1 MDRLEDLREEQRTP
15 IGTAV
20 SVLLFAA
27 DGPVATELFSDLA
40 AMAIPYEATAMIGDI
55 HYLAAADGN
64 QMSAVGI
71 YTGGLGRSWPIH
83 PDEPMAPWT
92 QTAFGNTNGTA
103 VSWTGSER
111 QRAEFGPDAEVT
123 RWPGDHE
130 SRRRN
135 RICATT
141 NMPSARA

>member
-64 QMSAVGI
+64 QMSAVEAWASTPAGLAD
-71 YTGGLGRSWPIH
+71 LGRSTPTNRRLRGHKPPSAIR
-83 PDEPMAPWT
+83 MAPR
-92 QTAFGNTNGTA
+92 FPGPGLRGN
-103 VSWTGSER
+103 
-111 QRAEFGPDAEVT
+111 GPSS
-123 RWPGDHE
+123 GL
-130 SRRRN
+130 
-135 RICATT
+135 
-141 NMPSARA
+141 MPR

>member
-1 MDRLEDLREEQRTP
+1 MK
-15 IGTAV
+15 
-20 SVLLFAA
+20 
-27 DGPVATELFSDLA
+27 SD
-40 AMAIPYEATAMIGDI
+40 ERG
-55 HYLAAADGN
+55 G
-64 QMSAVGI
+64 SVGI
-71 YTGGLGRSWPIH
+71 YTGGPGRSWPIH
-83 PDEPMAPWT
+83 PDEPTAPWT

-135 RICATT
+135 RICSTT
-141 NMPSARA
+141 NMPSIEKARRMLGYAPRFSWRSQLAD

>member
-71 YTGGLGRSWPIH
+71 YTGGPGRSWPIH
-83 PDEPMAPWT
+83 PDEPMAPW
-92 QTAFGNTNGTA
+92 NTNRLRQYEWHRGFLDRLREA
-103 VSWTGSER
+103 TGR
-111 QRAEFGPDAEVT
+111 VRA
-123 RWPGDHE
+123 
-130 SRRRN
+130 
-135 RICATT
+135 
-141 NMPSARA
+141 